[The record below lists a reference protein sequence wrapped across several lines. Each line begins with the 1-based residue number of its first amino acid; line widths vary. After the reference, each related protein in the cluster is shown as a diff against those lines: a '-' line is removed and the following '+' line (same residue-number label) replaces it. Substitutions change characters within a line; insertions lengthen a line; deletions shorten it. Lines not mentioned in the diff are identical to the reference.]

1 MQIYADNAATTKM
14 SEAAIEAMTEGMR
27 NWWGN
32 PSSLYTIGQKAKE
45 KLEEAREEIA
55 AVINASPREIIFT
68 SGGSEAD
75 NQALLTTALNG
86 KKQGKTHIISSA
98 FEHHAILHMLNKLK
112 KNGFEITL
120 LPVHDNGI
128 IILDELEAA
137 IREDTCLVTI
147 MTANNEIGT
156 IQPIAEIG
164 NNEIGTIQ
172 PIAEIGEVCRKHGV
186 LFHTDAV
193 QAVGHLPIDVK
204 AQHIDMLSASA
215 HKFHGPKGVGFLY
228 ARKGIVL
235 QNLIEGGAQER
246 GKRAGTENL
255 PGIMAMA
262 AALKEAATSMEQNN
276 AHISAIRDYII
287 KGLSEIP
294 HSALN
299 GDASQRLPGNV
310 NFSFEGIEG
319 EGILLLLDQKGISA
333 SSGSRARSTRAMCC
347 LLSAGYTM

>member
-1 MQIYADNAATTKM
+1 MQIYADSAATTKM
-14 SEAAIEAMTEGMR
+14 SEAAIAAMTDGMR
-27 NWWGN
+27 HWYGN

-55 AVINASPREIIFT
+55 AIINASPREIIFT

-75 NQALLTTALNG
+75 NQALLTAAING

-98 FEHHAILHMLNKLK
+98 FEHHAILHTLNKLE

-120 LPVHDNGI
+120 LPVHENGI
-128 IILDELEAA
+128 IRLDELDAA

-164 NNEIGTIQ
+164 EI
-172 PIAEIGEVCRKHGV
+172 CKKHGV

-204 AQHIDMLSASA
+204 AQNIDMLSASA

-228 ARKGIVL
+228 ARKGIIL

-262 AALKEAATSMEQNN
+262 AALKEAAANMEQNN
-276 AHISAIRDYII
+276 AHLTQIRDYII

-299 GDASQRLPGNV
+299 GDATQRLPGNV

-319 EGILLLLDQKGISA
+319 
-333 SSGSRARSTRAMCC
+333 
-347 LLSAGYTM
+347 

>member
-14 SEAAIEAMTEGMR
+14 SEAAIAAMTDGMR

-75 NQALLTTALNG
+75 NQALLTAALNG

-98 FEHHAILHMLNKLK
+98 FEHHAILHTLNKLE

-120 LPVHDNGI
+120 LPVHENGI
-128 IILDELEAA
+128 IRLDELEAA

-164 NNEIGTIQ
+164 EICQ
-172 PIAEIGEVCRKHGV
+172 KHGV

-204 AQHIDMLSASA
+204 VQHIDMLSASA

-228 ARKGIVL
+228 ARKGIIL

-262 AALKEAATSMEQNN
+262 AALKEAAASMEQNA
-276 AHISAIRDYII
+276 AHMAAIRDHII
-287 KGLSEIP
+287 ILPEDVAKC
-294 HSALN
+294 LN
-299 GDASQRLPGNV
+299 HWLLASFCF
-310 NFSFEGIEG
+310 FS
-319 EGILLLLDQKGISA
+319 ILGFT
-333 SSGSRARSTRAMCC
+333 SS
-347 LLSAGYTM
+347 